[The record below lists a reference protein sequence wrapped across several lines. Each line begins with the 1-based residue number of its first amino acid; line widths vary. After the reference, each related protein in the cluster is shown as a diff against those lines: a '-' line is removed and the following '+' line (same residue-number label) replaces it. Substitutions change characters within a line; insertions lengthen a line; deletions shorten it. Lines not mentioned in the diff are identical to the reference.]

1 MGYNSF
7 EALEVYKSARQFRIK
22 IYNLIKQ
29 LPSDE
34 KYNLA
39 GQMRRAALSLTNN
52 IAEGHGRFFYQE
64 NIQFCRISRGSLME
78 LIDDLNT
85 CVDEKYF
92 EKRFLEELKIEGYRI
107 NKMLN
112 GYISYLKKRKRGDPT
127 NMSTV
132 NQINQSTNKLINQS
146 TNQLII

>member
-1 MGYNSF
+1 MGYKSF
-7 EALEVYKSARQFRIK
+7 EELEVYKAAREFRKK
-22 IYNLIKQ
+22 IYQ
-29 LPSDE
+29 LVKELPAEE

-52 IAEGHGRFFYQE
+52 IGEGHGRYHFQE

-85 CVDEKYF
+85 CIDEEYF
-92 EKRFLEELKIEGYRI
+92 PRDNLEDLKKEAYRI

-112 GYISYLKKRKRGDPT
+112 GYIAYLKRRKDEDHA
-127 NMSTV
+127 
-132 NQINQSTNKLINQS
+132 
-146 TNQLII
+146 

>member
-1 MGYNSF
+1 MSYKSF
-7 EALEVYKSARQFRIK
+7 EELVVYKASREFRKK
-22 IYNLIKQ
+22 IYILIKG
-29 LPSDE
+29 LPPEE

-85 CVDEKYF
+85 CMDEKYF
-92 EKRFLEELKIEGYRI
+92 ENIYLSKLKDEGYQI
-107 NKMLN
+107 NKLLN
-112 GYISYLKKRKRGDPT
+112 GYIGYLKRRK
-127 NMSTV
+127 SA
-132 NQINQSTNKLINQS
+132 NQPDQLNKLNQPINAVTQITQSTQS
-146 TNQLII
+146 T